1 MHFSELSLRLLL
13 ITLVSERDASILRLF
28 QSEFS
33 WSLLEGFSWNIGSDI
48 FLTLVLPRFEIA
60 DYILELISG
69 ELGTSLL

>member
-1 MHFSELSLRLLL
+1 MHFSELPLRLLL
-13 ITLVSERDASILRLF
+13 ITLVSEGDTSILRLF

-33 WSLLEGFSWNIGSDI
+33 WSLLKGFSWNIGSDI